1 MTLTEAPAGTVKAT
15 SAATIERIFAEHF
28 VGVESV
34 LDATYGLGRFW
45 KWDWRAMGFTLSGN
59 DLYAPEPTGPNAPDA
74 FTRMDF
80 TDWPDVAEW
89 HHVDVVVFDPP
100 FTAQGPD
107 STGHSHNDGYG
118 STRTLTGAPQN
129 IHDVERLLVEGIKQC
144 AAIARVGLIVK
155 TQPVVESGTLH
166 SSDTLAANTIVKAGF
181 NIVEWIPFS
190 PPRRAQPKGRRVT
203 GLGGRPS
210 MFLVAVNGAVDRR
223 GGNEVG

>member
-1 MTLTEAPAGTVKAT
+1 MKTT
-15 SAATIERIFAEHF
+15 SADIIERIFADHF
-28 VGVESV
+28 TGGAVGACYADSV

-45 KWDWRAMGFTLSGN
+45 KWNWRRYGFTLTGN
-59 DLYAPEPTGPNAPDA
+59 DLYAPEPAGLDA

-89 HHVDVVVFDPP
+89 HHLDVVVFDPP

-107 STGHSHNDGYG
+107 SKGKSHNDDYG
-118 STRTLTGAPQN
+118 STRTLPGAPQN
-129 IHDVERLLVEGIKQC
+129 IRDVERLLVEGIKQC
-144 AAIARVGLIVK
+144 AAIARMGLIVK

-181 NIVEWIPFS
+181 DIVEWIPFA
-190 PPRRAQPKGRRVT
+190 PQRRAQPKGRRVT

-210 MFLVAVNGAVDRR
+210 MFLVAVRHGVIDSRER
-223 GGNEVG
+223 GGIR

>member
-1 MTLTEAPAGTVKAT
+1 MKAT
-15 SAATIERIFAEHF
+15 SADIIERIFAEHF

-59 DLYAPEPTGPNAPDA
+59 DLYGPEPTGLDA

-89 HHVDVVVFDPP
+89 HHVDVVILDPP

-107 STGHSHNDGYG
+107 SKGHSHNDDYG
-118 STRTLTGAPQN
+118 STRTLPGAPQN
-129 IHDVERLLVEGIKQC
+129 IRDVERLLVNGIKQC
-144 AAIARVGLIVK
+144 AAIAKVGLIVK
-155 TQPVVESGTLH
+155 TQPVVESGILH

-210 MFLVAVNGAVDRR
+210 MFLVALAPDR
-223 GGNEVG
+223 GNEVG